1 MKIEKE
7 IVSKIPTDYLF
18 VSGVI
23 DLDPQYFKK
32 RIDEG
37 VKTSNLNY
45 KTNVY
50 GRHTDWEFFN
60 RDKEFLVLLFQMLDH
75 LETLTINLQ
84 PFFLRNAWGLIEG
97 LGEYTK
103 KHHHEPNYISGAI
116 YLNDHPQKLYFPDI
130 KQEITPEIGRFALFS
145 SFLSHHTKR
154 NLTEKEKYAISFNF
168 RNAVVEE
175 K

>member
-75 LETLTINLQ
+75 LETLTIDLQ
-84 PFFLRNAWGLIEG
+84 KFFLRNAWGLIEG

>member
-1 MKIEKE
+1 MIIDKE
-7 IVSKIPTDYLF
+7 IESKIPRDYLF
-18 VSGVI
+18 VSGLI

-75 LETLTINLQ
+75 LETLTFDLQ
-84 PFFLRNAWGLIEG
+84 KFFLRNAWGLIEG

-103 KHHHEPNYISGAI
+103 RHHHEPNYISGAI

-130 KQEITPEIGRFALFS
+130 KQEITPKPGRFALFS

-175 K
+175 T